1 MNKLIINIE
10 KSALMTLSLFIIYIN
25 CTSFPTISNQQKPLQ
40 DESSQFFFNEKLDLF
55 CSNLQKE
62 QITHSISISYS
73 LLYKKHLS
81 DFSFQEKLI
90 EFLNE
95 YKISE
100 SISTSELILIN
111 LNSITVIFP
120 FHYFW

>member
-10 KSALMTLSLFIIYIN
+10 KSALIALSLFIIYIN
-25 CTSFPTISNQQKPLQ
+25 CTSFSTISNQQKPLQ
-40 DESSQFFFNEKLDLF
+40 DESSQFFFNEKLELF

-62 QITHSISISYS
+62 QVSNYISISYS

-90 EFLNE
+90 EFLIEN
-95 YKISE
+95 KIQKLVFASD
-100 SISTSELILIN
+100 ILAI
-111 LNSITVIFP
+111 
-120 FHYFW
+120 